1 MREST
6 PRLRPTGKRQ
16 VTLFFALIIGV
27 IVLAILGLTLGS
39 VNIPLT
45 EIWKISTGYST
56 TNTSWQTIV
65 IDIRVPRTFTA
76 LLAGAGIGLAGL
88 QMQTLFR
95 NPLADP
101 FVLGI
106 SSGASLGVAL
116 IVLTVGSAGAVFGA
130 GLGLFENLSLAIAAI
145 IGSTV
150 VLFIVLLIAERV
162 RSAVTILIVGL
173 MVGYLVS
180 AIVMLLVAWSE
191 PQQLSRFVVWG
202 CGSFRSVPWDELRIL
217 APVSLLGFLI
227 AGSIVKPLNALLLGE
242 DYAKSLGINIRTL
255 RIMTL
260 TGSSLLAGIVTAFC
274 GPIAFIGVATPHIA
288 RSLFKTSD
296 HRILVPAVILSG
308 AIIAMIAELVAHLPG
323 NNSVLPLNAVT
334 SLLGAPVVVIVL
346 IRSRLGAFTG

>member
-1 MREST
+1 MRTNT
-6 PRLRPTGKRQ
+6 PRLKSTNKRRFCSFSIL
-16 VTLFFALIIGV
+16 VIGV
-27 IVLAILGLTLGS
+27 IILAILGLILGS
-39 VNIPLT
+39 VNIPLS
-45 EIWKISTGYST
+45 EIWKIIMGSSNS
-56 TNTSWQTIV
+56 NTSWPTIV
-65 IDIRVPRTFTA
+65 MDIRVPRTLTA
-76 LLAGAGIGLAGL
+76 LLAGAGIGLSGL

-116 IVLTVGSAGAVFGA
+116 IVLTVGSAGAIFGS

-145 IGSTV
+145 IGSAI
-150 VLFIVLLIAERV
+150 VLFIVLIIAERV

-191 PQQLSRFVVWG
+191 PQQLSRFVIWG
-202 CGSFRSVPWDELRIL
+202 FGSFRSVTWDELQIL
-217 APVSLLGFLI
+217 APVLVVGFLI
-227 AGSIVKPLNALLLGE
+227 AGSILKPLNALLLGE

-255 RIMTL
+255 RIATM

-288 RSLFKTSD
+288 RAIFKTSD

-308 AIIAMIAELVAHLPG
+308 AIIAMVAELVAQLPG
-323 NNSVLPLNAVT
+323 SNSVLPLNAVT

-346 IRSRLGAFTG
+346 LRSRLGAFTG